1 MKYSSDTTVSL
12 TTEVSM
18 VTFGHPPLRGSAL
31 AAALLGLLWS
41 PTDIVSAP
49 TTRAQGISQQA
60 RVIAR
65 SEVPLGS
72 MVTGFLESLFR
83 VLKSADPHWN
93 DAQVFSVQF
102 SDPEMRQ
109 SQVRRGQMIVIHADG
124 DRTFLEYEFTWKPGG
139 GTMVFELK
147 GRFLGGTGKFAN
159 ITGRWRERRLSTMTE
174 DMSEWEVEYQGVEA
188 HSG

>member
-1 MKYSSDTTVSL
+1 
-12 TTEVSM
+12 M
-18 VTFGHPPLRGSAL
+18 VTFERPHLRGSAL

-41 PTDIVSAP
+41 PTDIASAP
-49 TTRAQGISQQA
+49 TARARGTSEQA

-65 SEVPLGS
+65 SDVPLGG
-72 MVTGFLESLFR
+72 MVTGVLESLFR
-83 VLKSADPHWN
+83 VLKSADPQWN

-109 SQVRRGQMIVIHADG
+109 SQIRRGHMIVIHADG

-139 GTMVFELK
+139 VTTVFELN
-147 GRFLGGTGKFAN
+147 GRFLGGTGKFGN

-174 DMSEWEVEYQGVEA
+174 DTSEWEVEYQGVEA
-188 HSG
+188 SSG